1 MSTLYL
7 CGAGNAE
14 GVRLAQRVNAVT
26 GRWERLVLLDD
37 SPAKHGAALLGVSIV
52 GAIEKLND
60 AGDGDEAVNLVART
74 TAGRAAVRQR
84 ILASGVQLASLVH
97 PGVDASECNVEAGA
111 LVYEQAILSTGTRLG
126 RDSVVFMRA
135 VVGHDASV
143 GEGCVVASGA
153 VLNARVV
160 LEDGA
165 YIGSNASVLPDA
177 RIGARTTVAA
187 NTLVATSVPADVT
200 VIGVPG
206 QIVAAVESK
215 APSNRGYAS
224 NAGDLARTLE
234 LERALLELLRSVL
247 RNPSAGPT
255 DRFFEIGGTSLL
267 ALEFIAA
274 VGRQTGHQVPLVE
287 FFARCTVRELARQL
301 VGGDAPDLRHASAP
315 RAGMLGL
322 LAARRAAHSA

>member
-1 MSTLYL
+1 VSTLYL

-14 GVRLAQRVNAVT
+14 GVRLAQRVNAAT

-37 SPAKHGAALLGVSIV
+37 LPAKHGAALLGVPVV
-52 GAIEKLND
+52 GAIDELHE
-60 AGDGDEAVNLVART
+60 AGPGAEAVNLVART

-84 ILASGVQLASLVH
+84 ILASGVPLASLVH
-97 PGVDASECNVEAGA
+97 PGVDASECDVAPGA
-111 LVYEQAILSTGTRLG
+111 LVYEQAILSTATRLG

-153 VLNARVV
+153 VLNARVA
-160 LEDGA
+160 LEDGV
-165 YIGSNASVLPDA
+165 YVGSNASVLPDV
-177 RIGARTTVAA
+177 RIGTRTTVAA
-187 NTLVATSVPADVT
+187 NTLVATSVPSDVT

-206 QIVAAVESK
+206 QIVAGAESK
-215 APSNRGYAS
+215 APASRGYAS
-224 NAGDLARTLE
+224 NAGDLAQTMKLE
-234 LERALLELLRSVL
+234 QTLLEVLRSVL

-301 VGGDAPDLRHASAP
+301 LGHDSPDPRQTPSP

-322 LAARRAAHSA
+322 LAARRAANPG